1 MYCKT
6 LLSLVIDATVASDND
21 LRFRKNIL
29 KRILKLLMTIDDKVR
44 NEYYNTILTFDDFK
58 AAKI

>member
-1 MYCKT
+1 MEKVYCKT
-6 LLSLVIDATVASDND
+6 LLFLVTDATIASDND

-29 KRILKLLMTIDDKVR
+29 ERILKLLMTIDDKIR
-44 NEYYNTILTFDDFK
+44 NEILQYDFDRE

>member
-1 MYCKT
+1 M
-6 LLSLVIDATVASDND
+6 IDATIASDND

-29 KRILKLLMTIDDKVR
+29 ERILKLLMTIDDEIR
-44 NEYYNTILTFDDFK
+44 NEILQYDFDRE

>member
-1 MYCKT
+1 M
-6 LLSLVIDATVASDND
+6 IDATIASDND

-29 KRILKLLMTIDDKVR
+29 ERILKLLMTIDDKIR
-44 NEYYNTILTFDDFK
+44 NEILQYDFDRE

>member
-6 LLSLVIDATVASDND
+6 LLFLVTDATIASDND

-29 KRILKLLMTIDDKVR
+29 ERILKLLMTIDDKIR
-44 NEYYNTILTFDDFK
+44 NEILQYDFDRE

>member
-1 MYCKT
+1 MEKVYCKT
-6 LLSLVIDATVASDND
+6 LLFLVIDATIASDND

-29 KRILKLLMTIDDKVR
+29 ERILKLLMTIDDKIR
-44 NEYYNTILTFDDFK
+44 NEILQYDFDRE

>member
-1 MYCKT
+1 M
-6 LLSLVIDATVASDND
+6 IDATVASHND

-44 NEYYNTILTFDDFK
+44 NELLQYDFDF
-58 AAKI
+58 

>member
-1 MYCKT
+1 M
-6 LLSLVIDATVASDND
+6 VDATVASEND

-44 NEYYNTILTFDDFK
+44 NELLQYDFDF
-58 AAKI
+58 

>member
-29 KRILKLLMTIDDKVR
+29 KRILKLLMTIDDNFR
-44 NEYYNTILTFDDFK
+44 NEILQYDFDF
-58 AAKI
+58 

>member
-1 MYCKT
+1 M
-6 LLSLVIDATVASDND
+6 IDATVASDND

-44 NEYYNTILTFDDFK
+44 NEILPYDFDF
-58 AAKI
+58 